1 MSRLVV
7 VLQAGSETP
16 PPEVRF
22 MPGRFNHTSPI
33 GQGYSMRTA
42 LMLTMLG
49 SIAQPAA
56 AQSEERLRSFFEG
69 ASVRVKLEMPGSSE
83 GVDVYPERSQ
93 PVDFPRHA
101 GRLKRYGT
109 AIRRGEEVLVTK
121 IRLKKDLIEFQ
132 LGGGGY
138 GTFGDDTSP
147 YVSVPVASKSEREK
161 NLERDIPK
169 TTDPAQLRKLREEL
183 DALKRARQRED
194 ARNRAEAEQAQQIK
208 EANIRQRRLEGGSR
222 FNLRYDPQ
230 VPPDA
235 MTPESVMQALAEYV
249 DFSPMAEPGA
259 TRPGAGRGEL
269 RKGLTMEEV
278 DAMLGRPDSISRRTE
293 GTLTVSTSTYRTR
306 DRRVTAEFVEGVLIR
321 FTITSP

>member
-1 MSRLVV
+1 
-7 VLQAGSETP
+7 
-16 PPEVRF
+16 
-22 MPGRFNHTSPI
+22 
-33 GQGYSMRTA
+33 
-42 LMLTMLG
+42 MLG

-69 ASVRVKLEMPGSSE
+69 SSVRVKLEMPGSSE

-101 GRLKRYGT
+101 SRLKRFGT

-121 IRLKKDLIEFQ
+121 VRLKKDLIEFQ

-138 GTFGDDTSP
+138 GTFGDETSS
-147 YVSVPVASKSEREK
+147 YVSVPAASKSEREK

-169 TTDPAQLRKLREEL
+169 TTDPVQLRKLREEL

-194 ARNRAEAEQAQQIK
+194 ARNRAEAEQAQQVK

-230 VPPDA
+230 VPLEA
-235 MTPESVMQALAEYV
+235 MTPESVMRALAEYV
-249 DFSPMAEPGA
+249 DFTRMAEPGA
-259 TRPGAGRGEL
+259 RPGVVGGEL
-269 RKGLTMEEV
+269 RKGLTMDEV
-278 DAMLGRPDSISRRTE
+278 DAMLGRPDSISRRNE
-293 GTLTVSTSTYRTR
+293 GTLVVSTSTYRTR
-306 DRRVTAEFVEGVLIR
+306 ERRITAEFVEGVLIR
-321 FTITSP
+321 YTITSP

>member
-1 MSRLVV
+1 
-7 VLQAGSETP
+7 
-16 PPEVRF
+16 
-22 MPGRFNHTSPI
+22 
-33 GQGYSMRTA
+33 MRTV
-42 LMLTMLG
+42 LMFTMLA

-56 AQSEERLRSFFEG
+56 AQSEERLRSYFEG
-69 ASVRVKLEMPGSSE
+69 SSVRVKLEMPGSSE
-83 GVDVYPERSQ
+83 GVDVYPERSL
-93 PVDFPRHA
+93 PIDFPRHA
-101 GRLKRYGT
+101 SRLKRFGT

-138 GTFGDDTSP
+138 GTFGDETSS
-147 YVSVPVASKSEREK
+147 YVSVPAASKSEREK

-194 ARNRAEAEQAQQIK
+194 TRNRAEAEQAQQVK

-230 VPPDA
+230 VPLEA
-235 MTPESVMQALAEYV
+235 VTPESVMRALADYV
-249 DFSPMAEPGA
+249 DFAPMTEPGGP
-259 TRPGAGRGEL
+259 RPDAGAGRGDL
-269 RKGLTMEEV
+269 RKGLTMDEV
-278 DAMLGRPDSISRRTE
+278 DAMLGRPDSISQRKE

-306 DRRVTAEFVEGVLIR
+306 DRRITAEFVEGVLIR
-321 FTITSP
+321 YTITSP

>member
-1 MSRLVV
+1 
-7 VLQAGSETP
+7 
-16 PPEVRF
+16 
-22 MPGRFNHTSPI
+22 
-33 GQGYSMRTA
+33 MRTA
-42 LMLTMLG
+42 LVLMMLG

-56 AQSEERLRSFFEG
+56 AQSEARLRSFFEG
-69 ASVRVKLEMPGSSE
+69 SSVRVKLEMPGTSE

-93 PVDFPRHA
+93 PIDFPRHA
-101 GRLKRYGT
+101 SRLKRNGT

-121 IRLKKDLIEFQ
+121 IRLKRDLIEFQ

-147 YVSVPVASKSEREK
+147 HVSVPVASKSEREK

-169 TTDPAQLRKLREEL
+169 TTDPVQLRKLREEL

-194 ARNRAEAEQAQQIK
+194 ARNRTEAEQAQQVK

-222 FNLRYDPQ
+222 FNLRYEPQ
-230 VPPDA
+230 VPMEA

-249 DFSPMAEPGA
+249 DFSLMSEPDA
-259 TRPGAGRGEL
+259 ARPAGGHGEL
-269 RKGLTMEEV
+269 RKGLSMEEV

-293 GTLTVSTSTYRTR
+293 GTLTVSTSIYRSR
-306 DRRVTAEFVEGVLIR
+306 DRRITAEFVEGVLIR
-321 FTITSP
+321 YTITSP

>member
-1 MSRLVV
+1 
-7 VLQAGSETP
+7 
-16 PPEVRF
+16 
-22 MPGRFNHTSPI
+22 
-33 GQGYSMRTA
+33 MRTL
-42 LMLTMLG
+42 LMLTMLA

-56 AQSEERLRSFFEG
+56 GQSEERLRSYFEG
-69 ASVRVKLEMPGSSE
+69 SSVRVKLELPGTSE

-93 PVDFPRHA
+93 PIDFPRHA
-101 GRLKRYGT
+101 SRLKRFGT

-138 GTFGDDTSP
+138 GTFGDETSA
-147 YVSVPVASKSEREK
+147 YVSVPAASKSEREK

-194 ARNRAEAEQAQQIK
+194 ARNRAEAEQAQQVK

-230 VPPDA
+230 VPLEA
-235 MTPESVMQALAEYV
+235 VTPESVMRALADYV
-249 DFSPMAEPGA
+249 DFAPMTEPGA
-259 TRPGAGRGEL
+259 PRPDGGAGRGDL
-269 RKGLTMEEV
+269 RKGLTMDEV
-278 DAMLGRPDSISRRTE
+278 DAMLGRPDSISQRKE

-306 DRRVTAEFVEGVLIR
+306 ARRITAEFVEGVLIR
-321 FTITSP
+321 YTITSP

>member
-1 MSRLVV
+1 
-7 VLQAGSETP
+7 
-16 PPEVRF
+16 
-22 MPGRFNHTSPI
+22 
-33 GQGYSMRTA
+33 MRTA
-42 LMLTMLG
+42 LVLMMLG

-56 AQSEERLRSFFEG
+56 AQSEARLRSFFEG
-69 ASVRVKLEMPGSSE
+69 SSVRVKLEMPGTSE

-93 PVDFPRHA
+93 PIDFPRHTS
-101 GRLKRYGT
+101 RLKRNGT

-121 IRLKKDLIEFQ
+121 IRLKRDLIEFQ

-147 YVSVPVASKSEREK
+147 HVSVPVASKSEREK

-169 TTDPAQLRKLREEL
+169 TTDPVQLRKLREEL

-194 ARNRAEAEQAQQIK
+194 ARNRTEAEQAQQVK

-222 FNLRYDPQ
+222 FNLRYEPQ
-230 VPPDA
+230 VPMEA

-249 DFSPMAEPGA
+249 DFSLMSEPDA
-259 TRPGAGRGEL
+259 ARPAGGHGEL
-269 RKGLTMEEV
+269 RKGLSMEEV

-293 GTLTVSTSTYRTR
+293 GTLTVSTSIYRSR
-306 DRRVTAEFVEGVLIR
+306 DRRITAEFVEGVLIR
-321 FTITSP
+321 YTITSP

>member
-1 MSRLVV
+1 
-7 VLQAGSETP
+7 
-16 PPEVRF
+16 
-22 MPGRFNHTSPI
+22 
-33 GQGYSMRTA
+33 MRT
-42 LMLTMLG
+42 LIMFTMLA

-56 AQSEERLRSFFEG
+56 AQSEERLRSYFEG
-69 ASVRVKLEMPGSSE
+69 SSVRVKLEMPGTSE

-93 PVDFPRHA
+93 PIDFPRHA
-101 GRLKRYGT
+101 SRLKRFGT

-138 GTFGDDTSP
+138 GTFGDETSA
-147 YVSVPVASKSEREK
+147 YVSVPAASKSEREK

-194 ARNRAEAEQAQQIK
+194 VRNRAEAEQAQQVK

-230 VPPDA
+230 VPLEA
-235 MTPESVMQALAEYV
+235 VTPESVMRALADYV
-249 DFSPMAEPGA
+249 DFAPMTEPGA
-259 TRPGAGRGEL
+259 PRPDAGAGRGDL
-269 RKGLTMEEV
+269 RKGLTMDEV
-278 DAMLGRPDSISRRTE
+278 DAMLGRPDSISQRKE

-306 DRRVTAEFVEGVLIR
+306 DRRITAEFVEGVLIR
-321 FTITSP
+321 YTITSP

>member
-1 MSRLVV
+1 
-7 VLQAGSETP
+7 
-16 PPEVRF
+16 
-22 MPGRFNHTSPI
+22 
-33 GQGYSMRTA
+33 MRTL
-42 LMLTMLG
+42 LMFTMLA

-56 AQSEERLRSFFEG
+56 AQSEERLRSYFEG
-69 ASVRVKLEMPGSSE
+69 SSVRVKLEMPGTSE

-93 PVDFPRHA
+93 PIDFPRHA
-101 GRLKRYGT
+101 SRLKRFGT

-138 GTFGDDTSP
+138 GTFGDETSS
-147 YVSVPVASKSEREK
+147 YVSVPAASKSEREK

-194 ARNRAEAEQAQQIK
+194 ARNRAEAEQAQQVK

-230 VPPDA
+230 VPLEA
-235 MTPESVMQALAEYV
+235 VTPESVMRALADYV
-249 DFSPMAEPGA
+249 DFAPMTEPGGA
-259 TRPGAGRGEL
+259 RPDAGTGRGDL
-269 RKGLTMEEV
+269 RKGLTMDEV
-278 DAMLGRPDSISRRTE
+278 DAMLGRPDSISQRKE

-306 DRRVTAEFVEGVLIR
+306 DRRITAEFVEGVLIR
-321 FTITSP
+321 YTITSP

>member
-1 MSRLVV
+1 
-7 VLQAGSETP
+7 
-16 PPEVRF
+16 
-22 MPGRFNHTSPI
+22 
-33 GQGYSMRTA
+33 MRTL
-42 LMLTMLG
+42 LMFTMLA

-56 AQSEERLRSFFEG
+56 AQSEERLRAYFEG
-69 ASVRVKLEMPGSSE
+69 SSVRVKLEMPGTSE

-93 PVDFPRHA
+93 PIDFPRHA
-101 GRLKRYGT
+101 SRLKRFGT

-138 GTFGDDTSP
+138 GTFGDETSS
-147 YVSVPVASKSEREK
+147 YVSVPAASKSEREK

-194 ARNRAEAEQAQQIK
+194 ARNRAEAEQAQQVK
-208 EANIRQRRLEGGSR
+208 EANLRQRRLEGGSR

-230 VPPDA
+230 VPLEA
-235 MTPESVMQALAEYV
+235 VTPESVMRALADYV
-249 DFSPMAEPGA
+249 DFAPMTEPGGA
-259 TRPGAGRGEL
+259 RPDAGAGRGDL
-269 RKGLTMEEV
+269 RKGLTMDEV
-278 DAMLGRPDSISRRTE
+278 DAMLGRPDSISQRKE

-306 DRRVTAEFVEGVLIR
+306 DRRITAEFVEGVLIR
-321 FTITSP
+321 YTITTP

>member
-1 MSRLVV
+1 
-7 VLQAGSETP
+7 
-16 PPEVRF
+16 
-22 MPGRFNHTSPI
+22 
-33 GQGYSMRTA
+33 MRTA
-42 LMLTMLG
+42 LVLMMLG

-56 AQSEERLRSFFEG
+56 AQSEARLRSFFEG
-69 ASVRVKLEMPGSSE
+69 SSVRVKLEMPGTSE

-93 PVDFPRHA
+93 PIDFPRHA
-101 GRLKRYGT
+101 SRLKRHGT

-121 IRLKKDLIEFQ
+121 IRLKRDLIEFQ

-147 YVSVPVASKSEREK
+147 HVSVPVAPKSEREK

-169 TTDPAQLRKLREEL
+169 TTDPVQLRKLREEL

-194 ARNRAEAEQAQQIK
+194 ARNRTEAEQAQQVK

-222 FNLRYDPQ
+222 FNLRYEPQ
-230 VPPDA
+230 VPMEA

-249 DFSPMAEPGA
+249 DFSLMSEPDA
-259 TRPGAGRGEL
+259 ARPAGGHGEL
-269 RKGLTMEEV
+269 RKGLSMEEV

-293 GTLTVSTSTYRTR
+293 GTLTVSTSIYRSR
-306 DRRVTAEFVEGVLIR
+306 DRRITAEFVEGVLIR
-321 FTITSP
+321 YTITSP

>member
-1 MSRLVV
+1 MRSALV
-7 VLQAGSETP
+7 
-16 PPEVRF
+16 
-22 MPGRFNHTSPI
+22 
-33 GQGYSMRTA
+33 
-42 LMLTMLG
+42 LTMLA

-56 AQSEERLRSFFEG
+56 AQSEERLRSYFEG
-69 ASVRVKLEMPGSSE
+69 SSVRVKLEMPGTSE

-93 PVDFPRHA
+93 PIDFPRHA
-101 GRLKRYGT
+101 SRLKRFGT

-138 GTFGDDTSP
+138 GTFGDETSS
-147 YVSVPVASKSEREK
+147 YVSVPAASKSEREK

-169 TTDPAQLRKLREEL
+169 TTDPVQLRKLREEL
-183 DALKRARQRED
+183 DALKRARQQED

-230 VPPDA
+230 VPLEG
-235 MTPESVMQALAEYV
+235 MTPESIMQALAEYV
-249 DFSPMAEPGA
+249 DFSPMAQPGSA
-259 TRPGAGRGEL
+259 RPGSEAGAGRGEL

-278 DAMLGRPDSISRRTE
+278 DAMLGRPDSIAQRTE
-293 GTLTVSTSTYRTR
+293 GTLTVSTSIYRSR
-306 DRRVTAEFVEGVLIR
+306 DRRITAEFVEGVLIR
-321 FTITSP
+321 YTITSP